1 MLVKDAFVRDGA
13 GGGRVGVGED
23 VLGGCVDEVE
33 GLVVEGPADTVGD
46 CEVRF

>member
-1 MLVKDAFVRDGA
+1 VLVKDAFIGDGA

-23 VLGGCVDEVE
+23 VLGGCVHEVE

-46 CEVRF
+46 REIRF